1 MIAQKSRPGEKAA
14 SPVEDKPNSTLYPS
28 KIVLSAAAETY
39 IDQLSYD
46 LVLGNV
52 ELHQLSDA
60 LLQFHAFAWN
70 AGRNSANSVIDRL
83 NHECDRLY
91 MAAWNPVKIDHNR
104 PTFAQLERIRGN
116 PERADQIEAD
126 MAKMFAGDAK

>member
-1 MIAQKSRPGEKAA
+1 MNAQKSRPAKAA
-14 SPVEDKPNSTLYPS
+14 HPVQDKSNSTVYPS
-28 KIVLSAAAETY
+28 KIVLTPAAETY
-39 IDQLSYD
+39 IEQLACD
-46 LVLGNV
+46 LVIGNV

-91 MAAWNPVKIDHNR
+91 MAAFNPVKIDHNR
-104 PTFAQLERIRGN
+104 PTYAALERLRGY

-126 MAKMFAGDAK
+126 MEKLFAGDAR

>member
-1 MIAQKSRPGEKAA
+1 VIAQKSRPAKAA
-14 SPVEDKPNSTLYPS
+14 HPQLEDKSYSTVYPS
-28 KIVLSAAAETY
+28 KIVLTDAAETY
-39 IDQLSYD
+39 IEQLAYD
-46 LVLGNV
+46 LVIGNV

-70 AGRNSANSVIDRL
+70 AGRNSANAVIDRL

-91 MAAWNPVKIDHNR
+91 MAAFNPVKIDHNR
-104 PTFAQLERIRGN
+104 PTYAALERIRGN

-126 MAKMFAGDAK
+126 MAKMFEGDNR